1 MSSHLMIDDNEK
13 ILKFTAHGKLIVLVC
28 DIRIVNGRVKF
39 VMYSA
44 TIEVAVDDRE

>member
-1 MSSHLMIDDNEK
+1 MSSQTLLIDDNEK
-13 ILKFTAHGKLIVLVC
+13 ILKFTAHEKLIVLVC

-44 TIEVAVDDRE
+44 KNGR